1 MKETESKSKKELLE
15 IKTPNYDYG
24 NKKLSKSSTGK
35 VEGWRE
41 TGIRANS
48 LRLCASKIKG

>member
-1 MKETESKSKKELLE
+1 MKETENKSKKELLE